1 MKKNIIKSL
10 LFGGCVLALASCDVN
25 SWNDK
30 LDGFEGEP
38 EITNEQTIEYTLT
51 DADYSNLAANST
63 NIALAAEMEV
73 SADLKT
79 VGSKHYFTDKVSAR
93 DFVPAFLSDP
103 DFAYFTLSNGSA
115 IKLTYNVAVGLPDEV
130 SAISTATVYEV
141 QDYNYQAIWDSEE
154 NYVPCFAPSKPASS
168 GIAAVLND
176 EYPDGEDGE
185 YMLVKYK
192 NSTQEPVFG
201 AVEPE
206 PAEQLSDVLAN
217 AALDDE
223 VEVKGVITAI
233 CARGYVLTDRG
244 SSILVYYGS
253 SFAIDEW
260 NVGDLVTLKGT
271 VSSYNKGFQFDGTAV
286 EATKTGT
293 MDYVYPTPKVLTG
306 ADFDQIITGAD
317 NFMCE
322 YCQFTATVTVS
333 GNYYNFVVDGAETAK
348 GSLYQGTDAQKAA
361 LIDGETV
368 TICGYLQSISGG
380 KYCNFVITS
389 VGGKVTGKSLRLKA
403 ANITLPTTTEY
414 ALAKCNAG
422 KWSVISSN
430 EAAVL
435 SQADYRSMGQSYDN
449 FSSTA
454 VAESYFPTYLG
465 VKYPY
470 AAADDTKLVVYCL
483 YSNKV
488 TSVVAANYKFDGSAW
503 VKDEGVVAE
512 TAQFVKNKGKWMYDP
527 NVTIT
532 LPAGKGQELS
542 TLYFQACTDW
552 VWENIDQ
559 KKLGVSTKGQ
569 GYVTS
574 YGNNEYYCGAS
585 AYQGNVDLRAS
596 KALEQYDDPE
606 YVGKSEDEIVEIMKR
621 RFELEVM
628 PGALSMLHPD
638 AAPIEGLDVLYTINF
653 SVYTGTTTAYVIVYK
668 VVGPGQFEFVSCTWN
683 D

>member
-38 EITNEQTIEYTLT
+38 EITNEQTIEYTFT

-63 NIALAAEMEV
+63 NTKLAAEMGV

-93 DFVPAFLSDP
+93 DFVPAFLGDP

-115 IKLTYNVAVGLPDEV
+115 IKLTYNVAVGLPEEV
-130 SAISTATVYEV
+130 SAISAATIYEV

-168 GIAAVLND
+168 GIVAVLND

-206 PAEQLSDVLAN
+206 PAEPLSNVLGT
-217 AALDDE
+217 AALDDA
-223 VEVKGVITAI
+223 VEVQGVITAI
-233 CARGYVLTDRG
+233 CARGYVLTDQSG
-244 SSILVYYGS
+244 SILVYYGS

-260 NVGDLVTLKGT
+260 NVGDLVTVSGT
-271 VSSYNKGFQFDGTAV
+271 ISAYNKGFQIDGTAAT
-286 EATKTGT
+286 ATKTGT
-293 MDYVYPTPKVLTG
+293 MDYVYPSPKVLSG
-306 ADFDQIITGAD
+306 ADFDQIITRAD
-317 NFMCE
+317 HFMCE
-322 YCQFTATVTVS
+322 YCQFSATVTVS

-348 GSLYQGTDAQKAA
+348 GSLYQGTDVQKAA

-380 KYCNFVITS
+380 KLCNFVLTS

-430 EAAVL
+430 VAAVL

-449 FSSTA
+449 FSSTD

-542 TLYFQACTDW
+542 TLYYQACTDW

-574 YGNNEYYCGAS
+574 HGDNEYYCGAS

-596 KALEQYDDPE
+596 KAKEQYDDPE
-606 YVGKSEDEIVEIMKR
+606 YVDKSDDEIVEIMKR
-621 RFELEVM
+621 RFESEVM